1 MSKNLIIYAVVS
13 FLFISRASCQLIF
26 RRSLINC
33 PALKFLQFQQCI
45 MELTR
50 ALFSPSSKNKKK
62 SIPKKKFLYF
72 RKWNFLALILTKFLY
87 FRKRRLFLY
96 VQKWN
101 PALFSP
107 DLKNKNIYSEKNF
120 LYFRKL
126 LGASEKNSYVFL
138 QRKLFLYFRKRKPR
152 RKSFKYKKT
161 FYISGKETFLY
172 FEKGIFRTLAYLEL
186 EAYSEPWYIQNP
198 RHIQNSVNHLRWNV
212 LQKIATQRSF
222 LYSRK

>member
-1 MSKNLIIYAVVS
+1 
-13 FLFISRASCQLIF
+13 
-26 RRSLINC
+26 
-33 PALKFLQFQQCI
+33 

-107 DLKNKNIYSEKNF
+107 GLKNKKIYSEKNF
-120 LYFRKL
+120 LYFRKPF
-126 LGASEKNSYVFL
+126 GASEKNSYVFL
-138 QRKLFLYFRKRKPR
+138 KRKLFLYFRKRKPR
-152 RKSFKYKKT
+152 RKSFKCKKKFIFQET
-161 FYISGKETFLY
+161 ELSYISRKV
-172 FEKGIFRTLAYLEL
+172 
-186 EAYSEPWYIQNP
+186 YSEP
-198 RHIQNSVNHLRWNV
+198 
-212 LQKIATQRSF
+212 
-222 LYSRK
+222 

>member
-107 DLKNKNIYSEKNF
+107 GLKIKKSTPRKTSYTQKTF
-120 LYFRKL
+120 RGFRKKFL
-126 LGASEKNSYVFL
+126 CFSQEKAVLIFPKTETS
-138 QRKLFLYFRKRKPR
+138 
-152 RKSFKYKKT
+152 KK
-161 FYISGKETFLY
+161 
-172 FEKGIFRTLAYLEL
+172 IF
-186 EAYSEPWYIQNP
+186 
-198 RHIQNSVNHLRWNV
+198 
-212 LQKIATQRSF
+212 
-222 LYSRK
+222 

>member
-1 MSKNLIIYAVVS
+1 MSKNVIIYTVIS

-45 MELTR
+45 MELPR

-62 SIPKKKFLYF
+62 SIPKKNSLYF

-87 FRKRRLFLY
+87 FLKRRLFLY
-96 VQKWN
+96 IQN
-101 PALFSP
+101 
-107 DLKNKNIYSEKNF
+107 
-120 LYFRKL
+120 
-126 LGASEKNSYVFL
+126 GASEKNSYVFL
-138 QRKLFLYFRKRKPR
+138 KRNLFLYFRKRKPR
-152 RKSFKYKKT
+152 RRSFKYKKT
-161 FYISGKETFLY
+161 FYISGNGTFLY

-198 RHIQNSVNHLRWNV
+198 RHIQNTVNHLRWNV